1 MRFMARL
8 LPLLTALL
16 LIAPACADHFEH
28 YINPILDKTIAD
40 GKNIKE
46 HKELTA
52 SQIAEMGE
60 VLADTS
66 DAFLI
71 VRTNEDRWAKLLVQ
85 QARQRFGKDKQAP
98 MLLIEKYVTFKEATE
113 RTVKAKGENVH
124 IYPGMRLNLDLGQ
137 FVPEALG
144 GDILVEAVEKD
155 SFKLKPLG
163 NAKLYVLTKPIPDV
177 VPKKAEKLV
186 VGATFEI
193 RYFNGTYKLYDD
205 GRRSGKLKLE
215 VNESGEVTG
224 SFYSDRDG
232 AKYEVFGK
240 AGDPQHAIRF
250 TIKFPQVEQNFNGF
264 LFTGNGKAIAGTT
277 KLQNREAGFYA
288 ERVEQ

>member
-1 MRFMARL
+1 MIRGCAYSLLAMCAVIAHAR
-8 LPLLTALL
+8 
-16 LIAPACADHFEH
+16 ADHFEH
-28 YINPILDKTIAD
+28 YINPVLDKAVQD
-40 GKNIKE
+40 GKNVKE

-52 SQIAEMGE
+52 TQIAEMGE
-60 VLADTS
+60 VLADTA
-66 DAFLI
+66 DTFLI

-85 QARQRFGKDKQAP
+85 QARQRFGKDKQTP

-124 IYPGMRLNLDLGQ
+124 VYPGMRLNLDLGQ

-144 GDILVEAVEKD
+144 GDILVEALDKD

-163 NAKLYVLTKPIPDV
+163 NARLYVLTKPIPDV
-177 VPKKAEKLV
+177 VPKKAAKLV
-186 VGATFEI
+186 VGATFEM
-193 RYFNGTYKLYDD
+193 RYFNGEYKLYDD

-215 VNESGEVTG
+215 VNESGEVSG
-224 SFYSDRDG
+224 VFYSDRDG

-240 AGDPQHAIRF
+240 AGEPQHQIRF
-250 TIKFPQVEQNFNGF
+250 TIKFPQVEQSFTGY

-288 ERVEQ
+288 ERMEQ

>member
-1 MRFMARL
+1 MARARFL
-8 LPLLTALL
+8 A
-16 LIAPACADHFEH
+16 IVAVVVAGHAHADHFEH
-28 YINPILDKTIAD
+28 YINPVLDKAIEE
-40 GKNIKE
+40 GKNVKE

-60 VLADTS
+60 VLSDTADT
-66 DAFLI
+66 FLI

-85 QARQRFGKDKQAP
+85 QARQRIGKDKQVP
-98 MLLIEKYVTFKEATE
+98 MLLIEKYVTFKEGTE

-124 IYPGMRLNLDLGQ
+124 VYPGMRLNLDLGQ

-144 GDILVEAVEKD
+144 GDILVEALDRE

-163 NAKLYVLTKPIPDV
+163 KAKLYVLTKAIPDV
-177 VPKKAEKLV
+177 VPKKAAKLV
-186 VGATFEI
+186 VGATFEM
-193 RYFNGTYKLYDD
+193 RYFNGEYKLHDD

-224 SFYSDRDG
+224 FFYTDRDG

-240 AGDPQHAIRF
+240 AGEPQHQIRF
-250 TIKFPQVEQNFNGF
+250 TIKFPQVEQSFTGF

-288 ERVEQ
+288 ERIEE

>member
-1 MRFMARL
+1 MPRSCF
-8 LPLLTALL
+8 LL
-16 LIAPACADHFEH
+16 LIAALILAAPARADHFEH
-28 YINPILDKTIAD
+28 YINPVLDKAVQD
-40 GKNIKE
+40 GKLVKE
-46 HKELTA
+46 YKELTA
-52 SQIAEMGE
+52 SQIADAGE

-85 QARQRFGKDKQAP
+85 QARQRIGKDKQTP

-113 RTVKAKGENVH
+113 RTVKAKGENIHV
-124 IYPGMRLNLDLGQ
+124 YPGMRMNLDLGQ
-137 FVPEALG
+137 FVSESLG
-144 GDILVEAVEKD
+144 GDILVEAADKD
-155 SFKLKPLG
+155 GFKLKPLG
-163 NAKLYVLTKPIPDV
+163 NAKLYVLTKPVPDV
-177 VPKKAEKLV
+177 VPKKPARLV

-193 RYFNGTYKLYDD
+193 RYFNGEYKLFDD
-205 GRRSGKLKLE
+205 GRRSGKLKLA

-224 SFYSDRDG
+224 AFYSDRDG

-240 AGDPQHAIRF
+240 AGDPQHQIRF
-250 TIKFPQVEQNFNGF
+250 TIKFPQVEQSFTGF

-288 ERVEQ
+288 ERIEE